1 MRGVNI
7 KSVLTCAAT
16 VMLAA
21 IKYVPAT
28 RDTEAPEYNVLAVV
42 ITVLTV
48 AKDEM

>member
-1 MRGVNI
+1 MIV
-7 KSVLTCAAT
+7 T
-16 VMLAA
+16 VPVAVAPVVILAA

-28 RDTEAPEYNVLAVV
+28 RDTEAPEYNVLVDG